1 MQITFVQ
8 KLVIKTELN
17 TVQIAEEKKNKIN
30 QVEFCVV
37 EFLNCAKHKSS
48 AL

>member
-17 TVQIAEEKKNKIN
+17 TVQIAEEKKKKNKRSGVLCGWVS
-30 QVEFCVV
+30 Q
-37 EFLNCAKHKSS
+37 
-48 AL
+48 